1 MPRRGK
7 RKARPPIG
15 SLDEPGAWRG
25 LVAAFLDRKRVAG
38 YTEPTVENYERN
50 LRMFVTWCEER
61 NLLRPAEVTRP
72 IIERYQRHLY
82 YHRKRDGRALS
93 FRTQHARLVP
103 VVQLFRWLTR
113 EHHLLAN
120 PASELELPRFEARL
134 PRAVLNAREAEQVLM
149 QPDIT
154 TLLGIRDRAILE
166 TFYSTGMRRMELVGL
181 NLYDIDNGGTATI
194 RQGKGRKDRIV
205 PIGERALR
213 WVEKYVSEVRP
224 ELVVMPD
231 PGALFL
237 TNAGEPFLV
246 DGMSRLVR
254 QHVDSAALPSGKRGS
269 AHLLR
274 HTMATLMLEAGADI
288 RHIQAILGH
297 ASLQSTQLYT
307 HVSIKHLQ
315 EVHARTHPA
324 AKLKRREL
332 DAPSQGEGRLP
343 NHRRKRT

>member
-1 MPRRGK
+1 MPRRGQA
-7 RKARPPIG
+7 KAKPPIG
-15 SLDEPGAWRG
+15 AIDVPEAWRAQ
-25 LVAAFLDRKRVAG
+25 VAAFLDAKRVAG
-38 YTEPTVENYERN
+38 YTPATIANYERN

-61 NLLRPAEVTRP
+61 NLMRPAEVTRP

-82 YHRKRDGRALS
+82 YHRKRDGESLS

-103 VVQLFRWLTR
+103 VVQLFRWLTKA
-113 EHHLLAN
+113 HLLLAN
-120 PASELELPRFEARL
+120 PASEIELPRFETRL
-134 PRAVLNAREAEQVLM
+134 PRAVLTASEAEQVLM

-154 TLLGIRDRAILE
+154 TLLGMRDRAILE
-166 TFYSTGMRRMELVGL
+166 TFYSTGMRRMELV
-181 NLYDIDNGGTATI
+181 NLRIYDVDSSGTVTI
-194 RQGKGRKDRIV
+194 RQGKGKKDRIV

-213 WVEKYVSEVRP
+213 WIEKYVSEVRP

-254 QHVDSAALPSGKRGS
+254 QHVDAAALPSGKRGS
-269 AHLLR
+269 THLFR

-288 RHIQAILGH
+288 RFIQAILGH

-307 HVSIKHLQ
+307 HVSIKKLI
-315 EVHARTHPA
+315 EVYERTHPA
-324 AKLKRREL
+324 AKLGRRASTSE
-332 DAPSQGEGRLP
+332 ASKG
-343 NHRRKRT
+343 